1 VTAMSTIITALVL
14 IAMILTTSL
23 TLAQSAF
30 TSMDY
35 MAQCWKLVGEAVQE
49 SLRTNITAVSAQESG
64 GSVEV
69 LILNSGSERIA
80 QFDNWDVIVQ
90 YYDDSGVYYILEAEY
105 VEGTSPGDNQWSVG
119 GIYTDDSLT
128 QNEVFEPGI
137 LNPGEVMLLEIN
149 PVPSPYI
156 NTMCLVIVS
165 TPGGVT
171 ASMQF
176 EV

>member
-1 VTAMSTIITALVL
+1 MTAMSTIITALVL

-23 TLAQSAF
+23 TLAQSSF

-35 MAQCWKLVGEAVQE
+35 LTQCWKLVSEAVKE
-49 SLRTNITAVSAQESG
+49 SLRTSITVISAQESG
-64 GSVEV
+64 GSIEV
-69 LILNSGSERIA
+69 LIRNSGSERIA
-80 QFDNWDVIVQ
+80 QFDNWDVLVQ

-119 GIYTDDSLT
+119 GIYTDDSLM

-137 LNPGEVMLLEIN
+137 LNPGEVMLLVMN
-149 PVPSPYI
+149 PVPSPGSK
-156 NTMCLVIVS
+156 TTCLVTIS